1 MDRHEAQTGQRL
13 ARVSTTACRRLLW
26 SAGPCFDTDVP
37 LCCSARS
44 WLVGNSSIG
53 GSSSSVSFEALPDL
67 EYMIDRLW

>member
-13 ARVSTTACRRLLW
+13 AWVSTTASRRLRSL
-26 SAGPCFDTDVP
+26 GRVVTPTP
-37 LCCSARS
+37 RLCCSARS

-53 GSSSSVSFEALPDL
+53 DSSSSVSFEALPDL

>member
-1 MDRHEAQTGQRL
+1 MDRHEAQTGHRL
-13 ARVSTTACRRLLW
+13 ARVSTTASRRPCSLGRVFTHMLRLCR
-26 SAGPCFDTDVP
+26 
-37 LCCSARS
+37 SARS